1 VSVAAVESESTAAMK
16 QGACLKAVSADEGSQ
31 RNIASG
37 S

>member
-1 VSVAAVESESTAAMK
+1 MESDSTAAMK
-16 QGACLKAVSADEGSQ
+16 LGACLKAFSADEGSQ